1 MSPASSVLLTDPG
14 TLCAGQRTTLTCNI
28 TGGDSLNWNY
38 IIGGITGLIRA
49 YDPALGVS
57 PPTGPEERNG
67 VEFTV
72 SVLMPTSP
80 HLVSTISFVPSA
92 MMNGGILACSGLVG
106 SMRGDGRFTLQVD
119 TQVRKMDAYNDRVN
133 PSPLWTHT
141 MYNLLSCT

>member
-1 MSPASSVLLTDPG
+1 MAVLISPASSVLLTDPG

-28 TGGDSLNWNY
+28 TGWDVLEWNY
-38 IIGGITGLIRA
+38 IIGGISGVIQA

-57 PPTGPEERNG
+57 PPTGPEERHG

-92 MMNGGILACSGLVG
+92 MMNGGILACSGIAG
-106 SMRGDGRFTLQVD
+106 SMVVDGRFTLQVD
-119 TQVRKMDAYNDRVN
+119 SASKKDG
-133 PSPLWTHT
+133 
-141 MYNLLSCT
+141 